1 MPTVK
6 DVTLEVLRVKR
17 EDPKFEDAFKFF
29 KVRFGRFLLCPS
41 TEDAFDTVDAID
53 GTDSLFLC
61 TSQDQGLRHSSGSR
75 SSIPTADLISYEMIG
90 NSCLMLRSRRA
101 HLAFQPLTWE
111 KSATT

>member
-17 EDPKFEDAFKFF
+17 EDRPKFEDATFF
-29 KVRFGRFLLCPS
+29 KVRFLLCPS

-53 GTDSLFLC
+53 GTDSFLFLC

-75 SSIPTADLISYEMIG
+75 SSTPTADM
-90 NSCLMLRSRRA
+90 
-101 HLAFQPLTWE
+101 
-111 KSATT
+111 K